1 MCVASR
7 KRLQVTFLGVGE
19 SCDEDSPNTS
29 LLVHKGDQA
38 SGSLL
43 LDCGFTVPPAFFAR
57 VDDPESL
64 EAVWISHFH
73 GDHFFGLP
81 LLLLRLRDMGR
92 RHSLPIVSQEGA
104 AQVVG
109 AALELAYPGV
119 RESLGYELRFVVLEP
134 GASATLCGV
143 KWSTALNDHSQ
154 KDLALRLD
162 NGASALFYSGD
173 GRPTEATLDLARGC
187 DLVVHEA
194 YAVDGATPGHSS
206 VQEGLDFARKAG
218 AGRLALVH
226 VQRGVRRSQAARI
239 EEILQQ
245 AGDLRVVLPRP
256 GESISI

>member
-1 MCVASR
+1 MCAESR
-7 KRLQVTFLGVGE
+7 KDLQVTFLGVGE
-19 SCDEDSPNTS
+19 SCDEDFPNTS
-29 LLVHKGDQA
+29 LLIRKGDQP

-57 VDDPESL
+57 VDDPDAL

-92 RHSLPIVSQEGA
+92 RRPLSIVSQEGVE
-104 AQVVG
+104 QVVG
-109 AALELAYPGV
+109 AALELAYPGF
-119 RESLGYELRFVVLEP
+119 RESLGYELRFVVLKQ
-134 GASATLCGV
+134 GASADLFGLQ
-143 KWSTALNDHSQ
+143 WSAALNDHSQ

-162 NGASALFYSGD
+162 NGSSALFYSGD
-173 GRPTEATLDLARGC
+173 GRPTEATLELARGC

-194 YAVDGATPGHSS
+194 YAVDGSTPGHSS
-206 VQEGLDFARKAG
+206 VQECLAFARKAG
-218 AGRLALVH
+218 SPRLALVH

-245 AGDLRVVLPRP
+245 AGDLRVVLPSP